1 MELLKNINDLKLKDM
16 LSDIDKYGSLSDT
29 LVLLPVPTDIKIGLM
44 RYAIPGSYEELANN
58 ICYGQRLYLVNEEPN
73 DIGLILRLVAGYYYP
88 IVKKAKWDDQ
98 KALLFGK
105 IVLNCRVK
113 DLYPLAAYMAGLV
126 NEIAIREAKLLNR
139 EPSKLELAA
148 GIDKLAVYSDLSA
161 IDFLRQS
168 LGKTEDEVMLTPY
181 NECLVRF
188 MQAKEVNA
196 YHERYVKLSQEETKR
211 K

>member
-1 MELLKNINDLKLKDM
+1 L
-16 LSDIDKYGSLSDT
+16 
-29 LVLLPVPTDIKIGLM
+29 
-44 RYAIPGSYEELANN
+44 RYAFPGSYEELANN